1 MSWDKITALYRMTMS
16 NDVPKKQ
23 RALVLQGGGAL
34 GAYEA
39 GVFKALCEKITRE
52 DSENGEEDR
61 LLFDIIAGTSAGA
74 INGSILVSY
83 VTKRMR
89 ENPNW
94 SMKQFWEGSAQYLE
108 EFWST
113 ISSTPYISQWFNLW
127 WNYWFGWL
135 PNSASQEAARR
146 YYAAKEFLIRGAQG
160 VFSNPQITFDTT
172 YFDPQNFWAHYDN
185 QQLKDNIRLFAKL
198 LPLRTYFESEHSRFP
213 EPRLLIASVDIQEGE
228 TVIFDSYEKQT
239 GNWKSVYGRQG
250 KEYDKKGVSEDAY
263 EHVIPYDK
271 GIDIEHIMA
280 SLSVPLH
287 YTHTE
292 LRAQERTNYDPVRR
306 FWDGQLLSNT
316 PLRELISEHKK
327 FWENQIKTK
336 TKTETKKLF
345 EIKAEQFSEI
355 LWQGKNNE
363 ITVPSLEVYIV
374 NLWPTKE
381 REFPKYNR
389 DLLSDRK
396 NDITSHDKTEYDRKV
411 AMLVTDYTDLAQMLI
426 QKIID
431 LAKKNGVA
439 KEAIADILKEILEER
454 ARTSQ
459 RTGEQR
465 KYLDLI
471 KARFEITKT
480 VIIERVDDED
490 SVSNKWLDLSRLT
503 IDQMIRQG
511 YREAQM
517 PVDLEF
523 ISDKVNRLL
532 AKRKITET
540 HGGELHQRIQKIK
553 LDLKHQDRLNI
564 TKNLVELLGYAKR
577 EKLPSV
583 LIDRIEELR

>member
-1 MSWDKITALYRMTMS
+1 MITKIIPTT
-16 NDVPKKQ
+16 Q

-34 GAYEA
+34 GAFEA
-39 GVFKALCEKITRE
+39 GVFRALYEKIIKE
-52 DSENGEEDR
+52 DIENGEADR
-61 LLFDIIAGTSAGA
+61 PLFDIIAGTSAGA
-74 INGSILVSY
+74 INGSILASY

-89 ENPNW
+89 ENPHW
-94 SMKQFWEGSAQYLE
+94 SMKQFWQGSAEYLE
-108 EFWST
+108 EFWVRL
-113 ISSTPYISQWFNLW
+113 SSTPFIIEWFNPW
-127 WNYWFGWL
+127 WNYWYGWI

-146 YYAAKEFLIRGAQG
+146 YYGAKEFLTHGAPG
-160 VFSNPQITFDTT
+160 VFSRPQITFDTT

-185 QQLKDNIRLFAKL
+185 QQLKDNIRSFAKL
-198 LPLRTYFESEHSRFP
+198 LPLRTYFENEHSKFP

-228 TVIFDSYEKQT
+228 TVIFDSYEKHT
-239 GNWKSVYGRQG
+239 GNWKAEYGRQG
-250 KEYDKKGVSEDAY
+250 KEYDKNGVNEDAH
-263 EHVIPYDK
+263 EHVITYDK

-287 YTHTE
+287 YAHTE
-292 LRAQERTNYDPVRR
+292 LSAEERPNYDPIRR

-316 PLRELISEHKK
+316 PLRELISEHKE

-336 TKTETKKLF
+336 TKTGTKKLF
-345 EIKAEQFSEI
+345 EIDAEEFSEI
-355 LWQGKNNE
+355 LREGKNNE
-363 ITVPSLEVYIV
+363 IRVPSLEVYIV

-381 REFPKYNR
+381 RDFPHSNR

-411 AMLVTDYTDLAQMLI
+411 AMLVSDYTDLAQKLL
-426 QKIID
+426 QKLID

-439 KEAIADILKEILEER
+439 KEAIMEILEER

-459 RTGEQR
+459 RTGEER

-511 YREAQM
+511 YQEAQM

-523 ISDKVNRLL
+523 IRDNLNRLL
-532 AKRKITET
+532 AKRKITEIQ
-540 HGGELHQRIQKIK
+540 GGELHLRILKIK
-553 LDLKHQDRLNI
+553 LDLKHQDRSNM
-564 TKNLVELLGYAKR
+564 TKNLEKLLQYAK
-577 EKLPSV
+577 EQELPSA
-583 LIDRIEELR
+583 LIDRIEKLIPSGS

>member
-1 MSWDKITALYRMTMS
+1 MSQRPSI
-16 NDVPKKQ
+16 Q

-39 GVFKALCEKITRE
+39 GVFKTLCEKITRE
-52 DSENGEEDR
+52 DSENGEVDR
-61 LLFDIIAGTSAGA
+61 PLFDIVAGTSAGA

-94 SMKQFWEGSAQYLE
+94 SMKQFWEGSAQHLE
-108 EFWST
+108 KFWSM
-113 ISSTPYISQWFNLW
+113 ISSTPYVSEWFNLW

-135 PNSASQEAARR
+135 PSGASQEAARR
-146 YYAAKEFLIRGAQG
+146 YYAAKEFLIRGASG
-160 VFSNPQITFDTT
+160 VFSSPQITFDTI

-185 QQLKDNIRLFAKL
+185 QQLKDNIRSFATL
-198 LPLRTYFESEHSRFP
+198 LPLKTYFESEQSRFP

-228 TVIFDSYEKQT
+228 TVIFDSYEKHAR
-239 GNWKSVYGRQG
+239 NWKSEYGRQG
-250 KEYDKKGVSEDAY
+250 KEYDKNEVNEDAY
-263 EHVIPYDK
+263 EHVISYDK
-271 GIDIEHIMA
+271 GIDVEHIMA

-292 LRAQERTNYDPVRR
+292 LRAQERASYDPIRR

-345 EIKAEQFSEI
+345 EINAEEFSEI

-363 ITVPSLEVYIV
+363 ITVPSLEIYIV

-381 REFPKYNR
+381 KDFPQYNH
-389 DLLSDRK
+389 DLLLDRK

-411 AMLVTDYTDLAQMLI
+411 GMLVTDYTDLAQKLI
-426 QKIID
+426 D
-431 LAKKNGVA
+431 VAKNNGVA
-439 KEAIADILKEILEER
+439 KEAIMQILEER

-459 RTGEQR
+459 RTGDER

-490 SVSNKWLDLSRLT
+490 SVSDKWLDLSHLT
-503 IDQMIRQG
+503 IDQMICRG
-511 YREAQM
+511 YQEAQM

-523 ISDKVNRLL
+523 ISDNVDRLL
-532 AKRKITET
+532 AKRKIS
-540 HGGELHQRIQKIK
+540 ELQQGKLHHRIQKIK
-553 LDLKHQDRLNI
+553 LDLKHQDRSNI
-564 TKNLVELLGYAKR
+564 TKKLVELLQYAKE
-577 EKLPSV
+577 EKFPSA
-583 LIDRIEELR
+583 LIDRIEKLIPQSVS

>member
-1 MSWDKITALYRMTMS
+1 MTIKIIPAT
-16 NDVPKKQ
+16 Q

-39 GVFKALCEKITRE
+39 GVFKALYEKITKE
-52 DSENGEEDR
+52 DNENGEADR
-61 LLFDIIAGTSAGA
+61 PLFDIIAGTSAGA

-83 VTKRMR
+83 VTKRIR

-94 SMKQFWEGSAQYLE
+94 TMKQFWQGSAEYLE
-108 EFWST
+108 EFWSK
-113 ISSTPYISQWFNLW
+113 ISSTPYISEWFNLW
-127 WNYWFGWL
+127 WNYWYGWL

-146 YYAAKEFLIRGAQG
+146 YYGAKEFLIRGAPG
-160 VFSNPQITFDTT
+160 VFSSPEITFDTT

-185 QQLKDNIRLFAKL
+185 QQLKDNIRSFAKL
-198 LPLRTYFESEHSRFP
+198 LPLTTYFESEHFKFP

-228 TVIFDSYEKQT
+228 TVIFDSYEKHT
-239 GNWKSVYGRQG
+239 GNWKSEYGRQG
-250 KEYDKKGVSEDAY
+250 KEYDKNGVNEDAY
-263 EHVIPYDK
+263 EHVISYDK

-287 YTHTE
+287 YAHTE
-292 LRAQERTNYDPVRR
+292 LRAQERANYDPIRC

-336 TKTETKKLF
+336 TKAETKKLI
-345 EIKAEQFSEI
+345 EINSKQFSDI
-355 LWQGKNNE
+355 LWEGKNNE

-381 REFPKYNR
+381 RDFPQYNH

-396 NDITSHDKTEYDRKV
+396 NDIISHDKTEYDRKV
-411 AMLVTDYTDLAQMLI
+411 AMLVTDYTDLV
-426 QKIID
+426 QKLID

-439 KEAIADILKEILEER
+439 KEAIIQILEER

-459 RTGEQR
+459 RTGKER

-503 IDQMIRQG
+503 IDQMIRHG
-511 YREAQM
+511 YQEAQM

-523 ISDKVNRLL
+523 IVDSVSRLI
-532 AKRKITET
+532 AEKKITEVQ
-540 HGGELHQRIQKIK
+540 GVEVYQRIRKIK
-553 LDLKHQDRLNI
+553 LDLKHQDASNI
-564 TKNLVELLGYAKR
+564 KKNLLELLQYAKDK
-577 EKLPSV
+577 KLPST
-583 LIDRIEELR
+583 LQNRIEKLFPQKS

>member
-1 MSWDKITALYRMTMS
+1 MTL
-16 NDVPKKQ
+16 NKEIPKKQ

-34 GAYEA
+34 GAYET
-39 GVFKALCEKITRE
+39 GVFKALLEKITR
-52 DSENGEEDR
+52 DDIENGEPDR
-61 LLFDIIAGTSAGA
+61 SLFDIVAGTSAGA

-94 SMKQFWEGSAQYLE
+94 SMKQFWEGSAQHLE
-108 EFWST
+108 KFWSM
-113 ISSTPYISQWFNLW
+113 ISPTPYVSEWFNLW
-127 WNYWFGWL
+127 WNYWFGWF

-146 YYAAKEFLIRGAQG
+146 YYAAKEFLIRGASG
-160 VFSNPQITFDTT
+160 VFSSPQITFDTI

-185 QQLKDNIRLFAKL
+185 QQLKDNIRSFARL
-198 LPLRTYFESEHSRFP
+198 LPLKTYFESEHSRFP

-228 TVIFDSYEKQT
+228 TVTFDSYEKQT
-239 GNWKSVYGRQG
+239 GNWKSEYGRQG
-250 KEYDKKGVSEDAY
+250 KEYDKNLVNEDAY
-263 EHVIPYDK
+263 EHVISYDK

-287 YTHTE
+287 YDHTE
-292 LRAQERTNYDPVRR
+292 LLAQERANYDPIRR

-327 FWENQIKTK
+327 FWENHIKTK
-336 TKTETKKLF
+336 TKTETKKLSK
-345 EIKAEQFSEI
+345 IDAKDFSEI
-355 LWQGKNNE
+355 VWEGKTNE

-381 REFPKYNR
+381 RDFPQYNH
-389 DLLSDRK
+389 DLLLDRK

-411 AMLVTDYTDLAQMLI
+411 GMLVTDYTDLAQKL
-426 QKIID
+426 ID

-439 KEAIADILKEILEER
+439 KEAIMQILTQR

-490 SVSNKWLDLSRLT
+490 SVSNKWLDLSHLT
-503 IDQMIRQG
+503 IDQMIRRG
-511 YREAQM
+511 YQEAQM

-523 ISDKVNRLL
+523 ISDNVDRLL
-532 AKRKITET
+532 DKRKITEIQR
-540 HGGELHQRIQKIK
+540 GELHTRIQKIK
-553 LDLKHQDRLNI
+553 LDLKHQDQSNVTEKLL
-564 TKNLVELLGYAKR
+564 KLVQYAKK
-577 EKLPSV
+577 EKLPSA
-583 LIDRIEELR
+583 LIDRIEKLIPQSN

>member
-1 MSWDKITALYRMTMS
+1 MSQRPSI
-16 NDVPKKQ
+16 Q

-52 DSENGEEDR
+52 DSENGEADR
-61 LLFDIIAGTSAGA
+61 PLFDIVAGTSAGA

-94 SMKQFWEGSAQYLE
+94 RVKQFWEGSAQHLE
-108 EFWST
+108 KFWSM
-113 ISSTPYISQWFNLW
+113 ISSTPYVSEWFNLW

-135 PNSASQEAARR
+135 PSGASQEAARR
-146 YYAAKEFLIRGAQG
+146 YYAAKEFLIRGAPG
-160 VFSNPQITFDTT
+160 VFSSPQITFDTI
-172 YFDPQNFWAHYDN
+172 YFDLQNFWAHYDN
-185 QQLKDNIRLFAKL
+185 QQLKDNIRSFATL

-228 TVIFDSYEKQT
+228 TVIFDSYEKDP
-239 GNWKSVYGRQG
+239 GNWKSEYGRQG
-250 KEYDKKGVSEDAY
+250 KEYDKNRVNEDAY
-263 EHVIPYDK
+263 EHVISYDK
-271 GIDIEHIMA
+271 GIDVEHIMA

-292 LRAQERTNYDPVRR
+292 LWAQERASYDPIRR

-327 FWENQIKTK
+327 FWENQIRTK
-336 TKTETKKLF
+336 TKTDTKKLF
-345 EIKAEQFSEI
+345 EINAEEFSEI

-363 ITVPSLEVYIV
+363 ITVPSLEIYIV

-381 REFPKYNR
+381 KDFPQYNH
-389 DLLSDRK
+389 DLLLDRK

-411 AMLVTDYTDLAQMLI
+411 GMLVTDYTDLAHKL
-426 QKIID
+426 ID

-439 KEAIADILKEILEER
+439 KEAIMQILEER

-459 RTGEQR
+459 RTGDER

-490 SVSNKWLDLSRLT
+490 SVSDKWLDLSHLT
-503 IDQMIRQG
+503 IDQMICRG
-511 YREAQM
+511 YQEAQM

-523 ISDKVNRLL
+523 ISDNVDRLL
-532 AKRKITET
+532 AKRKITELQQ
-540 HGGELHQRIQKIK
+540 GELNHRIEKIK
-553 LDLKHQDRLNI
+553 LDLKHQDRSSI
-564 TKNLVELLGYAKR
+564 TKKLVELLEYAK
-577 EKLPSV
+577 EQKLPSA
-583 LIDRIEELR
+583 LMDRIEKLIAQSN

>member
-1 MSWDKITALYRMTMS
+1 MPLI
-16 NDVPKKQ
+16 NDVPNKQ

-52 DSENGEEDR
+52 DSENGEADR
-61 LLFDIIAGTSAGA
+61 PLFDIVAGTSAGA

-83 VTKRMR
+83 VTERMR
-89 ENPNW
+89 ENPNM
-94 SMKQFWEGSAQYLE
+94 SVKQFWEGSAQYLE
-108 EFWST
+108 KFWSI
-113 ISSTPYISQWFNLW
+113 ISSTPYVSEWFNLW

-135 PNSASQEAARR
+135 PNSASQEGARR
-146 YYAAKEFLIRGAQG
+146 HYAAKEFLIRGAPG
-160 VFSNPQITFDTT
+160 VFSSPQITFDTL

-185 QQLKDNIRLFAKL
+185 QQLKDNIRSFARL
-198 LPLRTYFESEHSRFP
+198 LPLTTFFESKHSRFP
-213 EPRLLIASVDIQEGE
+213 EPRLLLASVDIQEGE
-228 TVIFDSYEKQT
+228 TVIFDSYEKRA
-239 GNWKSVYGRQG
+239 GDCKSEYGRQG
-250 KEYDKKGVSEDAY
+250 KEYDKKGVNEDAY
-263 EHVIPYDK
+263 EHVISYDK

-292 LRAQERTNYDPVRR
+292 LRARERANYDPIRR

-345 EIKAEQFSEI
+345 EINAEEFSEI
-355 LWQGKNNE
+355 LWQGKNYG
-363 ITVPSLEVYIV
+363 ITIPSLEVYIV

-381 REFPKYNR
+381 RDFPQENH
-389 DLLSDRK
+389 DLLLDRK
-396 NDITSHDKTEYDRKV
+396 NDIISHDKTEYDRKV
-411 AMLVTDYTDLAQMLI
+411 GMLITDYTDLAQKL
-426 QKIID
+426 ID
-431 LAKKNGVA
+431 LARKNGVA
-439 KEAIADILKEILEER
+439 KQAIIQLLEER

-459 RTGEQR
+459 RTGEER

-480 VIIERVDDED
+480 VIIERVDDKD
-490 SVSNKWLDLSRLT
+490 SVSNKWVDLSRLT
-503 IDQMIRQG
+503 IDQMIHRG
-511 YREAQM
+511 YQEAQM

-523 ISDKVNRLL
+523 ISDNVDRLL
-532 AKRKITET
+532 AKRKISELQR
-540 HGGELHQRIQKIK
+540 GELHLRIQKIK
-553 LDLKHQDRLNI
+553 LDLKHQDQSTV
-564 TKNLVELLGYAKR
+564 TKKLEELLQYATR
-577 EKLPSV
+577 QELPSA
-583 LIDRIEELR
+583 LIDRIEKLIPQSN

>member
-1 MSWDKITALYRMTMS
+1 MSQRPSI
-16 NDVPKKQ
+16 Q

-52 DSENGEEDR
+52 DSENGEVDR
-61 LLFDIIAGTSAGA
+61 PLFDIVAGTSAGA

-94 SMKQFWEGSAQYLE
+94 SMKQFWEGSAQHLE
-108 EFWST
+108 NFWSM
-113 ISSTPYISQWFNLW
+113 ISPTPYVSEWFNLW

-146 YYAAKEFLIRGAQG
+146 YYAAKEFLIRGAPG
-160 VFSNPQITFDTT
+160 VFSSPQITFDTI

-185 QQLKDNIRLFAKL
+185 QQLKDNIRSFATL
-198 LPLRTYFESEHSRFP
+198 LPLKTFFESEQSRFP

-228 TVIFDSYEKQT
+228 TVIFDSYEKHT
-239 GNWKSVYGRQG
+239 RNWKSEYGRQG
-250 KEYDKKGVSEDAY
+250 KEYDKNRANEDAY
-263 EHVIPYDK
+263 EHVISYNK

-287 YTHTE
+287 YAHTE
-292 LRAQERTNYDPVRR
+292 LRAQERANYDPIRR

-327 FWENQIKTK
+327 FWENHIKTK
-336 TKTETKKLF
+336 TKTETKKLSK
-345 EIKAEQFSEI
+345 IDAKDFSEI
-355 LWQGKNNE
+355 VWEGKNNE

-381 REFPKYNR
+381 RHFPQYNH
-389 DLLSDRK
+389 DLLLDRK

-411 AMLVTDYTDLAQMLI
+411 GMLVTDYTDLAQQL
-426 QKIID
+426 ID
-431 LAKKNGVA
+431 LARKNGVP
-439 KEAIADILKEILEER
+439 KEAVMQILKQR

-490 SVSNKWLDLSRLT
+490 SVSNKWLDLSHLT
-503 IDQMIRQG
+503 IDQMIRRG
-511 YREAQM
+511 YQEAQM

-523 ISDKVNRLL
+523 ISDNVDRLL
-532 AKRKITET
+532 DKGKITEIQQ
-540 HGGELHQRIQKIK
+540 GELHNRIQKIK
-553 LDLKHQDRLNI
+553 LDLKHEDQSNVTEKLLE
-564 TKNLVELLGYAKR
+564 LVQYAKK
-577 EKLPSV
+577 EKLPSA
-583 LIDRIEELR
+583 LIDRIEKLIPQSN

>member
-1 MSWDKITALYRMTMS
+1 MSQRPSI
-16 NDVPKKQ
+16 Q

-52 DSENGEEDR
+52 DSENGEADR
-61 LLFDIIAGTSAGA
+61 PLFDIVAGTSAGA
-74 INGSILVSY
+74 INASILVSY

-94 SMKQFWEGSAQYLE
+94 RVKQFWEGSAQHLE
-108 EFWST
+108 KFWSM
-113 ISSTPYISQWFNLW
+113 ISSTPYVSEWFNLW

-135 PNSASQEAARR
+135 PSGASQEAARR
-146 YYAAKEFLIRGAQG
+146 YYAAKEFLIRGAPG
-160 VFSNPQITFDTT
+160 VFSSPQITFDTI
-172 YFDPQNFWAHYDN
+172 YFDLQNFWAHYDN
-185 QQLKDNIRLFAKL
+185 QQLKDNIRSFATL

-228 TVIFDSYEKQT
+228 TVIFDSYEKDP
-239 GNWKSVYGRQG
+239 GNWKSEYGRQG
-250 KEYDKKGVSEDAY
+250 KEYDKNRVNEDAY
-263 EHVIPYDK
+263 EHVISYDK
-271 GIDIEHIMA
+271 GIDVEHIMA

-292 LRAQERTNYDPVRR
+292 LWAQERASYDPIRR

-327 FWENQIKTK
+327 FWENQIRTK
-336 TKTETKKLF
+336 TKTDTKKLF
-345 EIKAEQFSEI
+345 EINAEEFSEI

-363 ITVPSLEVYIV
+363 ITVPSLEIYIV

-381 REFPKYNR
+381 KDFPQYNH
-389 DLLSDRK
+389 DLLLDRK

-411 AMLVTDYTDLAQMLI
+411 GMLVTDYTDLAHKL
-426 QKIID
+426 ID

-439 KEAIADILKEILEER
+439 KEAIMQILEER

-459 RTGEQR
+459 RTGDER

-490 SVSNKWLDLSRLT
+490 SVSDKWLDLSHLT
-503 IDQMIRQG
+503 IDQMICRG
-511 YREAQM
+511 YQEAQM

-523 ISDKVNRLL
+523 ISDNVDRLL
-532 AKRKITET
+532 AKRKIS
-540 HGGELHQRIQKIK
+540 ELQQGKLHHRIQKIK
-553 LDLKHQDRLNI
+553 LDLKHQDRSNI
-564 TKNLVELLGYAKR
+564 TKKLVELLQYAKE
-577 EKLPSV
+577 EKLPSA
-583 LIDRIEELR
+583 LIDRIEKLIPQSVS